1 MVSPDIIKLTS
12 EEFMALVEK
21 YEADAVKEYKDL
33 VPEVRDPYIMYWI
46 PIKEE
51 QCNKSLLEEL
61 KTKYLDLGWRMVDI
75 KFVTDRTTSLMI
87 CLWA

>member
-21 YEADAVKEYKDL
+21 YEADAVKEYKEL
-33 VPEVRDPYIMYWI
+33 VPEVRDPYIMFWI

-51 QCNKSLLEEL
+51 QCRKSLLEEL
-61 KTKYLDLGWRMVDI
+61 KTKYLELGWRRVDI